1 MLQSLATVQPRPIA
15 VWVFSILFIAA
26 GLFGLAY
33 HFNELKMQTFG
44 LVTLLILLLRLLAVV
59 SGIFLF
65 IGHNWARWLLA
76 AWLALHVVISAF
88 NSLEQALAH
97 LVLLALVI
105 YFLWRP
111 EVSSFLRRSAPSR

>member
-1 MLQSLATVQPRPIA
+1 MRPRPVA

-26 GLFGLAY
+26 GLV
-33 HFNELKMQTFG
+33 G
-44 LVTLLILLLRLLAVV
+44 LVFHAAELRGHAPDASTILILLLRLLAVV

-65 IGHNWARWLLA
+65 MGHNWARWVLA

-88 NSLEQALAH
+88 NSVEQTAAH
-97 LVLLALVI
+97 LVLLVLVV

-111 EVSSFLRRSAPSR
+111 EVTSFLRSPTPSS